1 MACSVL
7 SLDVMD
13 VSGEEQLDVS
23 HNVFKVPPRARV
35 SRVARV
41 VADVALTLRAAAAA
55 GA

>member
-23 HNVFKVPPRARV
+23 HNMFKARSECRLSLACV
-35 SRVARV
+35 RHVR
-41 VADVALTLRAAAAA
+41 
-55 GA
+55 

>member
-23 HNVFKVPPRARV
+23 HNVFKASAP
-35 SRVARV
+35 
-41 VADVALTLRAAAAA
+41 AAARATSPQRAQPPSPLAA
-55 GA
+55 ATGS